1 MKIKF
6 NPNLEFQNE
15 AIDAVVN
22 IFEGNPTCQSN
33 FTVAYASDQTGT
45 EGRLMSN
52 LGIGNK
58 LDTNFDE
65 EDIRKNVNNIQL
77 KNGLAQSDNIK
88 KGEYHFT
95 IEMETGTGK
104 TFVYLRTI
112 FELNK
117 KYGFTKFIIVVPSV
131 AIKEGVMTSIDM
143 MTADF
148 KQWYDNVIFS
158 AKEYKSKNIE
168 SIREFATA
176 DNVRIMVMTV
186 QSFNKDSNVINKDH
200 ERTNGLKPLEFI
212 RDTHPIVIIDEPQT
226 TVSTK
231 KSNDA
236 VMSLN
241 PLCTLRYSAT
251 HKDKHNLMFRLD
263 AVDAYQRQLVKQIEV
278 ASVLSKDNH
287 NDAYLKLISVDNKK
301 MPITA
306 KIEIDVSEKNKIK
319 REVVTVQNTHDL
331 HERSGYREQYSG
343 YLITGI
349 NTGTGN
355 ESVQFANK
363 DRILLGESRGD
374 MDDDVIKRKQIHMT
388 IKEHLDKE
396 KKLKKDGIKVLSLFF
411 IDKVSNYR
419 TYDEKGFPIK
429 GKYAKWFEE
438 EYKNLIQSPKYITLF
453 NDVDIDTEAEYVH
466 NGYFAKDKKKDS
478 SGQSIWKE
486 SKGSANTAADEDIY
500 SLIMRDKERLLSFDS
515 KLKFIFSHS
524 ALKEGW
530 DNPNVF
536 QICTLNETKSK
547 MKKRQEIGRGLRLAV
562 DQDGNRTEGF
572 EINTLTV
579 MANESYE
586 DFAAAL
592 QKDIEDEEA
601 IKFGIIEKHTFA
613 NITIV
618 NEAGEYEYLNQ
629 ASSEEI
635 WSYLKENNYI
645 DNKGKVTDEL
655 KNDLKSTA
663 VSIPDKFQDSEQKI
677 IQVIKKIAGNLN
689 IKNKDDK
696 VSININKRRYLSPE
710 FKELWNRVKYK
721 TTFSVDFDTEKLIQI
736 CSEEIMKNLK
746 VEKAKLIYSKGL
758 IDINEAG
765 AVAEEEDRY
774 SVDIE
779 DMKYILPD
787 VITYLQNETNLT
799 RKTLVRIL
807 KESKRLDD
815 FKKNPQ
821 KFMDEVS
828 LIIQRKMRYLIV
840 DGIKYERI
848 GDEAFYAQELFENE
862 ELTGYLSKNMLES
875 DKSVYDYVVY
885 DSDVEAEFAK
895 RFEHNERVKV
905 YTKLP
910 GWFRIETPLGDYNP
924 DWAVFVEKDGE
935 EKLYFVIE
943 TKGNIIAEELRAKE
957 WSKIKCGE
965 KHFEAIGSGV
975 KFERHD
981 DFNKFIENI

>member
-1 MKIKF
+1 MRIKF

-15 AIDAVVN
+15 AVGAIVD

-33 FTVAYASDQTGT
+33 FTVAYTTDQTGT
-45 EGRLMSN
+45 EGRFLSN
-52 LGIGNK
+52 LGVGNK
-58 LDTNFDE
+58 LDSNFDE
-65 EDIRKNVNNIQL
+65 EDILRNVNKIQL
-77 KNGLAQSDNIK
+77 RNGLAQSNNLK
-88 KGEYHFT
+88 KGDYHFT

-104 TFVYLRTI
+104 TFVYLRTV

-131 AIKEGVMTSIDM
+131 AIKEGVMKSIDM

-158 AKEYKSKNIE
+158 AREYQSKNIE
-168 SIREFATA
+168 AIREFATA
-176 DNVRIMVMTV
+176 DNIRIMVMTV

-200 ERTNGLKPLEFI
+200 ERTNGLRPLEFI
-212 RDTHPIVIIDEPQT
+212 KDTHPIVIIDEPQT

-231 KSNDA
+231 KANDA

-263 AVDAYQRQLVKQIEV
+263 AVDAYQRHLVKQIEV
-278 ASVLSKDNH
+278 ASILSKDNH
-287 NDAYLKLISVDNKK
+287 NAAYLKFVSVDNRK

-306 KIEIDVSEKNKIK
+306 KIEIDVLKKNKIK
-319 REVVTVQNTHDL
+319 REIVTVENTHDL
-331 HERSGYREQYSG
+331 FERSGHREQYKG

-349 NTGTGN
+349 NAGLGN
-355 ESVQFANK
+355 ESVEFANK
-363 DRILLGESRGD
+363 DTIFLGETRGD
-374 MDDDVIKRKQIHMT
+374 MNDEVIKRKQIHMT
-388 IKEHLDKE
+388 IKEHLEKE

-411 IDKVSNYR
+411 IDKVENYR
-419 TYDEKGFPIK
+419 IYDEDGNAQK
-429 GKYAKWFEE
+429 GKYALWFEE
-438 EYKNLIQSPKYITLF
+438 EYKNLIQKSEYRTLF
-453 NDVDIDTEAEYVH
+453 KEVDIETEAEIVH
-466 NGYFAKDKKKDS
+466 NGYFAKDKKGKL
-478 SGQSIWKE
+478 KNT
-486 SKGSANTAADEDIY
+486 KGNTAADEDIY
-500 SLIMRDKERLLSFDS
+500 GLIMRDKERLLSFDS

-536 QICTLNETKSK
+536 QICTLNETKSE

-572 EINTLTV
+572 DINTLTV

-592 QKDIEDEEA
+592 QKEIEDEEA

-613 NITIV
+613 NITII

-629 ASSEEI
+629 GASEEI
-635 WSYLKENNYI
+635 WSYLKENSYI

-655 KNDLKSTA
+655 KNDLKSSK
-663 VSIPDKFQDSEQKI
+663 VVLPDKFIESEKKI

-696 VSININKRRYLSPE
+696 VSISLNKRRFLSPE
-710 FKELWNRVKYK
+710 FKELWDRIKYK

-736 CSEEIMKNLK
+736 CVEEIMTNLK

-765 AVAEEEDRY
+765 TVAEEEDRY
-774 SVDIE
+774 AVDVE
-779 DMKYILPD
+779 DVKYALPD
-787 VITYLQNETNLT
+787 IITYLQNETNLT
-799 RKTLVRIL
+799 RKTLVKIL
-807 KESKRLDD
+807 KESKRLED
-815 FKKNPQ
+815 FKNNPQ

-862 ELTGYLSKNMLES
+862 ELTGYLEKNMIES

-885 DSDVEAEFAK
+885 DSDVEAEFAN

-905 YTKLP
+905 YAKLP
-910 GWFRIETPLGDYNP
+910 GWFKIETPLGDYNP

-957 WSKIKCGE
+957 LSKIKCGE
-965 KHFEAIGSGV
+965 KHFEALGNNV
-975 KFERHD
+975 QFERHD